1 MPLID
6 ITKYPKPAI
15 DGLAAALA
23 RGDDWTAAAVSAA
36 KDALVEYLIEVQ
48 GSRCAYCKR
57 RIKNEIGLRELD
69 HILPKGALGTSVLR
83 AVSNSQKDRRVT
95 TGYSAFRF
103 EPKNLIL
110 TCKRCNHRKGSY
122 DCRKDRSAAA
132 AAAYPAAAGDFEW
145 VHPAYHEFD
154 DHITLLNEFVYQE
167 VPGSNGAAVIDACGL
182 AGIEALEARARE
194 LRLKEI
200 KEVNMLVLELLR
212 EDLPDDDIVDSV
224 MHHFPQVLEPKIRKA
239 VRGFRD
245 NKIA

>member
-6 ITKYPKPAI
+6 ITKYPKAVI
-15 DGLAAALA
+15 DGLTAALA
-23 RGDDWTAAAVSAA
+23 RDDDWTSAEVSVA

-69 HILPKGALGTSVLR
+69 HILPKGAFGKSVLR
-83 AVSNSQKDRRVT
+83 TVSNSRKDRRVT
-95 TGYSAFRF
+95 TGYPAFRF

-132 AAAYPAAAGDFEW
+132 AAYPAAAGDFEW

-154 DHITLLNEFVYQE
+154 DHIALLNEFVYQE
-167 VPGSNGAAVIDACGL
+167 VPGSNGAPVIDACSL

-212 EDLPDDDIVDSV
+212 ENLSDDDIVDSV
-224 MHHFPQVLEPKIRKA
+224 MNHFPQVLESKIRKA

>member
-1 MPLID
+1 MPLVEV
-6 ITKYPKPAI
+6 KNYPQPVI
-15 DGLAAALA
+15 DGLKAALA
-23 RGDDWTAAAVSAA
+23 RNDDWTAVAAKAA
-36 KDALVEYLIEVQ
+36 KDALVEHLIKIQ

-57 RIKNEIGLRELD
+57 LIKNEIGLRELD
-69 HILPKGALGTSVLR
+69 HILPQGALGKSVIR
-83 AVSNSQKDRRVT
+83 AASNAKDDRRVT
-95 TGYSAFRF
+95 TGYPAFRF
-103 EPKNLIL
+103 EPANLIL

-132 AAAYPAAAGDFEW
+132 AAVYPATAADFEW

-154 DHITLLNEFVYQE
+154 DHITLLNEFAYQE
-167 VPGSNGAAVIDACGL
+167 VPGSNGAAVIDACKL
-182 AGIEALEARARE
+182 AGIEALEARARD

-200 KEVNMLVLELLR
+200 KDVNMLVLELLR

-224 MHHFPQVLEPKIRKA
+224 MLHFPQVLEQKIRKA